1 MSLKLQITGVLT
13 AQGHTYTQL
22 ADYIG
27 LSEADLDFSL
37 ENKSIDIRTLELI
50 SKALHIS
57 LYSFFR
63 DNQIKKAESP
73 YYHLDLWSSYDN
85 PFKAE
90 INALKKQIEELKNLL
105 SEKDEIIAGMKG
117 K

>member
-1 MSLKLQITGVLT
+1 MKLQITGVLT
-13 AQGHTYTQL
+13 TQGHTYTQL

-27 LSEADLDFSL
+27 LSEADLDFAL
-37 ENKSIDIRTLELI
+37 ENKNIDIRTLELI

-63 DNQIKKAESP
+63 DNQVKKTESP
-73 YYHLDLWSSYDN
+73 YYHLDLWYSQDN

-90 INALKKQIEELKNLL
+90 INSLKKQMEDLKSLL
-105 SEKDEIIAGMKG
+105 KEKDEIIAGLKG

>member
-1 MSLKLQITGVLT
+1 MSLKQQITGVLKT
-13 AQGHTYTQL
+13 QGHTYTQL

-27 LSEADLDFSL
+27 LSEADLDFAL

-63 DNQIKKAESP
+63 DNQVKKTESP
-73 YYHLDLWSSYDN
+73 YYHLDLWSTQDN
-85 PFKAE
+85 PYKAE
-90 INALKKQIEELKNLL
+90 INTLKKQMEDLKILL
-105 SEKDEIIAGMKG
+105 KEKEDLISKLQG

>member
-1 MSLKLQITGVLT
+1 MSLKQQITGVLI
-13 AQGHTYTQL
+13 AQGHTYEQL
-22 ADYIG
+22 AEYIG
-27 LSEADLDFSL
+27 LSEADLDFAL

-63 DNQIKKAESP
+63 DNQVKKMETP
-73 YYHLDLWSSYDN
+73 YYHLDLWSQKDN

-90 INALKKQIEELKNLL
+90 INDLRKQLESLKIQLK
-105 SEKDEIIAGMKG
+105 EKDDIIAGLK
-117 K
+117 KK